1 MSVSFEHLPLNS
13 RPPNSRPWY
22 REPWPWLLMAA
33 PAAAIVM
40 GIVMVVLAGRSNDG
54 LVADDYYKRGLTINQ
69 TLDRVERARSLGI
82 AADAAFNADRTQV
95 RVRVLGT
102 AEPKLT
108 LRFMHPTRAG
118 LDQAVELTR
127 SGGEMY
133 DGRMSAPA
141 LGHWH
146 LSIEDPAGVW
156 RISGVWSP
164 EADAARLE
172 PASGR

>member
-1 MSVSFEHLPLNS
+1 MSISADRLPLTI
-13 RPPNSRPWY
+13 RPWY

-33 PAAAIVM
+33 PLAAIIMGVVM
-40 GIVMVVLAGRSNDG
+40 MVLAGRSNDG

-69 TLDRVERARSLGI
+69 TLDRVERARALGVE
-82 AADAAFNADRTQV
+82 ADASFNADRTQI
-95 RVRVLGT
+95 RVRVVGAT
-102 AEPKLT
+102 DPKLG

-118 LDQAVELTR
+118 LDQVVELER
-127 SGGEMY
+127 SAGGMY
-133 DGRMSAPA
+133 EGRMTAPA

-146 LSIEDPAGVW
+146 LSMEDPAGNW

-172 PASGR
+172 PAAAR